1 MGNKPLEV
9 DVSHC
14 RAGMAKLLT
23 KAVATTRKL
32 EQWLGVTGGWREATA
47 RIDLNADPT
56 AVLRIT
62 GALLLRK
69 ARVHTVAALRAN
81 ETSNLHSLA
90 VQMRPVLECAGQVV
104 FFFHNTMI
112 APDLQMAPER
122 AVELVG
128 NRLNA
133 DHYQT
138 LRMRTKGKISPEE
151 LREIEVQAQEAAAVY
166 VGTTKPK
173 RRKGRNLN
181 QADKVANLVKGREWY
196 RYLSEHFSHGRV
208 ADWRGLSSQGG
219 VISIDRVEDEF
230 AFLGLM
236 DYLVNQLAV
245 MNSYA
250 ALCPAAG
257 HEEQWIEP
265 TLAQLRD
272 VRESS
277 KALRDAARDGAT
289 KRPKRNART
298 D

>member
-9 DVSHC
+9 DVSHW
-14 RAGMAKLLT
+14 RAGMAELLT

-32 EQWLGVTGGWREATA
+32 EQWLDVTGGWPEATA

-56 AVLRIT
+56 AVFRIT
-62 GALLLRK
+62 SAVLLRK
-69 ARVHTVAALRAN
+69 ARVHTVAVLRAN

-138 LRMRTKGKISPEE
+138 LRKRTKGKISSEE
-151 LREIEVQAQEAAAVY
+151 LREIEVQAQEAAAVF

-181 QADKVANLVKGREWY
+181 QADKVANLVKGRE
-196 RYLSEHFSHGRV
+196 
-208 ADWRGLSSQGG
+208 
-219 VISIDRVEDEF
+219 
-230 AFLGLM
+230 
-236 DYLVNQLAV
+236 
-245 MNSYA
+245 
-250 ALCPAAG
+250 
-257 HEEQWIEP
+257 
-265 TLAQLRD
+265 
-272 VRESS
+272 
-277 KALRDAARDGAT
+277 
-289 KRPKRNART
+289 
-298 D
+298 